1 MAALFFRTILI
12 YFLLT
17 LALRIMGKR
26 QVGEL
31 EISELVTTLLL
42 SEIAALPIDDP
53 DIPLL
58 HAVVPILLIFS
69 IEIIITH
76 LKSRWNPLKRIFES
90 KPTFLIERGVL
101 RQDELLKNRITVS
114 EFISACRIQGVSDIF
129 NIYYAILEQDGKL
142 SVMQRAKAGEEE
154 CGIAHPLILDGEIEE
169 ETVTKLGLS
178 REQLDGIC
186 LAEGADAKDLFL
198 LQIDDA
204 GAVKSIKKNI
214 KTRNRK

>member
-1 MAALFFRTILI
+1 MASLFFRTIII

-69 IEIIITH
+69 MEIIITH

-90 KPTFLIERGVL
+90 KPTFLIKQGVL
-101 RQDELLKNRITVS
+101 QQNELLQNRITFS
-114 EFISACRIQGVSDIF
+114 EFISACRVQGVSDIF
-129 NIYYAILEQDGKL
+129 DVYYAILEQDGKL
-142 SVMQRAKAGEEE
+142 SVVERAKAGEEE
-154 CGIAHPLILDGEIEE
+154 CGIAHPLIIDGELEYDTIRR
-169 ETVTKLGLS
+169 LS
-178 REQLDGIC
+178 LTEDDIHRMC
-186 LAEGADAKDLFL
+186 LAEGAEVKDLFL

-204 GAVKSIKKNI
+204 GTVKSIKKE
-214 KTRNRK
+214 RKNK

>member
-17 LALRIMGKR
+17 VTLRIMGKR

-58 HAVVPILLIFS
+58 HAVVPILIIFS

-76 LKSRWNPLKRIFES
+76 LKSRWNPLKKIFET
-90 KPTFLIERGVL
+90 KPTFLIERGIL
-101 RQDELLKNRITVS
+101 RQSELLRNRITIS
-114 EFISACRIQGVSDIF
+114 EFISACRLQGVGDLF
-129 NIYYAILEQDGKL
+129 DIYYAILEQDGKL
-142 SVMQRAKAGEEE
+142 SVIERAKSSEEE
-154 CGIAHPLILDGEIEE
+154 KGIGHPVILDGETEE
-169 ETVTKLGLS
+169 ETIQRLGYTRS
-178 REQLDGIC
+178 DIDGFC
-186 LAEGADAKDLFL
+186 RAEGGMVSDFL
-198 LQIDDA
+198 LMQIDDA
-204 GAVKSIKKNI
+204 GKVKAIKKE
-214 KTRNRK
+214 KKA